1 MVEQQQD
8 EPKLTRE
15 QEANLQR
22 HLKHQ
27 KRQRV
32 REVDAESLYASLS
45 RLIVGLGLTVWAFM
59 IMGEGANDPSGGI
72 VVIFG
77 LVLLLL
83 GVVLTIRGIRA
94 VIKARG

>member
-27 KRQRV
+27 NRQRV
-32 REVDAESLYASLS
+32 REVDAESFYASFS
-45 RLIVGLGLTVWAFM
+45 RLIVGLGLTVWAFI
-59 IMGEGANDPSGGI
+59 IMTEGANDASGGI

-77 LVLLLL
+77 LVMLLL

-94 VIKARG
+94 VKKRLT